1 MVYVTG
7 RWAILR
13 SGHAPHPQHTGRCD
27 AYRSIMAMARTECL
41 VLLLLLLL
49 PLPLLLPVLLLLQGV
64 NAEGAAGPLCRYST
78 GLF

>member
-1 MVYVTG
+1 
-7 RWAILR
+7 
-13 SGHAPHPQHTGRCD
+13 
-27 AYRSIMAMARTECL
+27 MAMARTECL